1 MVEIITGLTSA
12 IDIVTKL
19 NALNE
24 KIKDADIKMLIA
36 DLNIELAKA
45 KNSIAELITENQKLK
60 SEIDNLRNNKTEKL
74 QFKGG
79 AYYDTTGDGPFCPG
93 CYDNKNKKIRLVDN
107 DPNFKFIGNYLCP
120 VCGNM
125 FNVKE

>member
-74 QFKGG
+74 LF
-79 AYYDTTGDGPFCPG
+79 
-93 CYDNKNKKIRLVDN
+93 
-107 DPNFKFIGNYLCP
+107 
-120 VCGNM
+120 
-125 FNVKE
+125 